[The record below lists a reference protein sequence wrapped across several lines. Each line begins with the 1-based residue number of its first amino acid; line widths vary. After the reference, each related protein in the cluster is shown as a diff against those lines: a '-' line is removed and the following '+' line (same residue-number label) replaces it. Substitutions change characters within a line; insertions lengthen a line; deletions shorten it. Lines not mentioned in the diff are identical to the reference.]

1 MDQVYSKEQ
10 IQEIADVKLNQHK
23 PELSK
28 GSPFSFEIE
37 IGEKKYSVSYEQDE
51 EGMWKFTDFKEAQ

>member
-10 IQEIADVKLNQHK
+10 IQEIADARLNQHK

-28 GSPFSFEIE
+28 GKPFSFEIE
-37 IGEKKYSVSYEQDE
+37 IGKRKYNVSYQQDD
-51 EGMWKFTDFKEAQ
+51 EGIWKFTDFKEA